1 MTGVTQQS
9 AAQNREIDTM
19 SSRRRWAGMAVLALS
34 LLVVVMDMTILNVA
48 MPEISTAVQPTSVQQ
63 LWIIDV
69 YSLVVA
75 GLLVTASAA
84 GDRWG
89 RRRMLMAGYG
99 VFGFASAIVLVADT
113 PNQLIAVRALL
124 GVGGAMIMPSTLSM
138 IRSLFPDPRERAK
151 ALGVWGATAA
161 VGSAL
166 GPIVGGFLLEHFSWH
181 SAFLVNVPV
190 MVLALVG
197 ATLLLPATKA
207 LRPPP
212 FDVPGTALSIVG
224 MVGLVYAI
232 KTFAKDGLAP
242 AAFIAA
248 AVAVVALPWFVRRCL
263 TRPEPM
269 LQIRLFRSRG
279 MSAGVLTVLATT
291 IAMSAV
297 LYLGAQWLQVVDG
310 RSPLG
315 AGIALL
321 PAAVGGLIGSPL
333 APVLAARFGARS
345 VLSGGLFI
353 GGLGFALLFVAPD
366 ALPYPWVAVAFG
378 LVGLGTGT
386 LAVASA
392 VIMAGTPR
400 EYAGSAAAIEETTYE
415 VGGALGVAVL
425 GSVAAAI
432 YRSDLPVVDLARL
445 GVPAQDIEPARE
457 SISGAGAIAEQMG
470 SAGSGLVDFAG
481 AAFTDAFAWTG
492 LLGGLTMLAM
502 GLAVHLMTP
511 KDLSITDVEH

>member
-1 MTGVTQQS
+1 MTGSTTE
-9 AAQNREIDTM
+9 AEQNRAIDAM
-19 SSRRRWAGMAVLALS
+19 SPRRRWAGMAVLALS

-48 MPEISTAVQPTSVQQ
+48 MPAISRAVDPTSVQQ
-63 LWIIDV
+63 LWIIDI

-89 RRRMLMAGYG
+89 RRRLLMAGYA
-99 VFGFASAIVLVADT
+99 VFGIASALVLLADT
-113 PNQLIAVRALL
+113 PNQVIAVRALL

-138 IRSLFPDPRERAK
+138 IRSLFPDPRERAT
-151 ALGVWGATAA
+151 ALGIWGATAA

-190 MVLALVG
+190 MVVALAG
-197 ATLLLPATKA
+197 AALLLPPTKA

-212 FDVPGTALSIVG
+212 FDLPGTALSIVG

-232 KTFAKDGLAP
+232 KTFAKDGLTPTALV
-242 AAFIAA
+242 AT
-248 AVAVVALPWFVRRCL
+248 AVALIALPWFVRRCL
-263 TRPEPM
+263 DRPEPM
-269 LQIRLFRSRG
+269 LQVRLFRSRG

-333 APVLAARFGARS
+333 APVLAARWGARS
-345 VLSGGLFI
+345 VLSGGLVI
-353 GGLGFALLFVAPD
+353 GGAGFALLFLAPE
-366 ALPYPWVAVAFG
+366 ALPYPWVAAAFG

-400 EYAGSAAAIEETTYE
+400 EFAGSAAAIEETTYE
-415 VGGALGVAVL
+415 VGGAMGVAVL

-432 YRSDLPVVDLARL
+432 YRADLPAADLVRL
-445 GVPAQDIEPARE
+445 GVPPEAVGPAQE
-457 SISGAGAIAEQMG
+457 SVAGAAGVADSMG
-470 SAGSGLVDFAG
+470 AAGSPLLEFAG
-481 AAFTDAFAWTG
+481 VAFTDAFAWTG
-492 LLGGLTMLAM
+492 LLAGIVMLAM
-502 GLAVHLMTP
+502 ATVVHVMTP